1 MIRQFFAALTMLS
14 VVVSLEC
21 FGQTA
26 ATTLAWGAYRGDRL
40 AIYCYNNR
48 NDEGYV
54 DVDYFHYRY
63 SK

>member
-1 MIRQFFAALTMLS
+1 MIRQFFAATEGPLITGDHLW
-14 VVVSLEC
+14 LK
-21 FGQTA
+21 
-26 ATTLAWGAYRGDRL
+26 LAWGAYRGDRL

-54 DVDYFHYRY
+54 DVDYFHYKY